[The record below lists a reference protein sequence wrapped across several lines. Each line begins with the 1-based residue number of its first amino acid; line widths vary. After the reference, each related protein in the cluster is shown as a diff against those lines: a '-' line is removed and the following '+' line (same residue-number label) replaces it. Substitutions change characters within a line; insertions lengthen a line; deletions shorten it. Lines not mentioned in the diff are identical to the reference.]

1 MSTITPI
8 LYSDGLLR
16 LTRHGIG
23 KGETVLLHV
32 PTNAQL
38 EVLDARTN
46 DLIAA
51 LDNTTTTI
59 AAPDAAF
66 NAIARLF
73 NAPVRI
79 IDGKAFRY
87 NASGN
92 LLLEPDPSDP
102 FEKAAIGKD
111 AALAH
116 RIRTEGR
123 IARFLIDRALAQGF
137 TVSIVDGSF
146 TDGDGELVVDKSR
159 NRDEIVAALFS
170 TDGDTIVIRYENGI
184 RLGAVSLVYGNDGYD
199 VISDYASADL
209 DTFEKW
215 MEPVM
220 GYAQKLED
228 EAR

>member
-8 LYSDGLLR
+8 LYFDGLLR

-23 KGETVLLHV
+23 HGETVLLHV

-38 EVLDARTN
+38 EVLDDRTAE
-46 DLIAA
+46 LIATIE
-51 LDNTTTTI
+51 NTTAKT
-59 AAPDAAF
+59 PDAAF
-66 NAIARLF
+66 NAIAGLF
-73 NAPVRI
+73 GAPVRI
-79 IDGKAFRY
+79 IDGKAFRF
-87 NASGN
+87 NAGGN
-92 LLLEPDPSDP
+92 LILEPDETDP

-123 IARFLIDRALAQGF
+123 IVRFLIDRALAQGF
-137 TVSIVDGSF
+137 TVSVIDGSF
-146 TDGDGELVVDKSR
+146 SDYDAQCVVQTSR
-159 NRDEIVAALFS
+159 NRDKIIAALFS
-170 TDGDTIVIRYENGI
+170 TDGDTIVIRYENGT

-199 VISDYASADL
+199 VISDYSSAHL
-209 DTFEKW
+209 DGFEKW

-228 EAR
+228 EGAR

>member
-8 LYSDGLLR
+8 LYFDGLLR

-38 EVLDARTN
+38 EVLDDRTAE
-46 DLIAA
+46 LVAA
-51 LDNTTTTI
+51 IENTTAKT
-59 AAPDAAF
+59 PDAAF
-66 NAIARLF
+66 NAIAWLF
-73 NAPVRI
+73 SAPVRI

-116 RIRTEGR
+116 RVRTEGR

-137 TVSIVDGSF
+137 TVSIVNGSF
-146 TDGDGELVVDKSR
+146 TDSDGELVVDKSR

-170 TDGDTIVIRYENGI
+170 TDGDTIVIRYVNGI